1 MDLGENPRDEASI
14 QALIKTKDTKIQA
27 LKKRLNIPGIDHV
40 QTPELQAV
48 QAEKEQILKKMIQ
61 MEEQIDLYAKQ
72 IETLKGGSHLLQ
84 STESS
89 DPTTGLSKAL
99 ADLNMK
105 GDEIDKLKKTIATQN
120 EEIKDKDKIIEEYK
134 KLKAKLLTDI
144 EKMKNK
150 LSGKPYLIG
159 SRHIIWD
166 EIISEVGKLWNYFK
180 IIDDEMLLTDEADDI
195 IQKSFHELGTRPQV
209 ATQIIKF
216 LNSTSSEILA
226 RKGVRDRTAMVM
238 ET

>member
-1 MDLGENPRDEASI
+1 
-14 QALIKTKDTKIQA
+14 
-27 LKKRLNIPGIDHV
+27 
-40 QTPELQAV
+40 
-48 QAEKEQILKKMIQ
+48 
-61 MEEQIDLYAKQ
+61 
-72 IETLKGGSHLLQ
+72 
-84 STESS
+84 
-89 DPTTGLSKAL
+89 LSKAL

-120 EEIKDKDKIIEEYK
+120 EEIKDKDKIIEEYQ

-150 LSGKPYLIG
+150 LIGKPYLIG
-159 SRHIIWD
+159 ARHIIWD
-166 EIISEVGKLWNYFK
+166 EIIGEVSKMWNYFK
-180 IIDDEMLLTDEADDI
+180 IIDDEMLLTDEADET

-226 RKGVRDRTAMVM
+226 SKGVKTKLQWLWKQKRYLQKGT
-238 ET
+238 